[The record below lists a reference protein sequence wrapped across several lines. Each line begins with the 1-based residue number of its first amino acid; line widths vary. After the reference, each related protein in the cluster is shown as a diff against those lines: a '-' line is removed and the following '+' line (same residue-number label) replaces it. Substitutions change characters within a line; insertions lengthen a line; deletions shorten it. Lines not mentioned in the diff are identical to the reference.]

1 MPANKKYLLRT
12 RLGRTSKILA
22 ATIGSLLCSV
32 SFHVALLFFFD
43 KSKVLATALYSI
55 FISWVLLMLMV
66 YYIKK
71 PWLSWA
77 MLIAIFIV
85 SAIGISIAKS
95 LN

>member
-22 ATIGSLLCSV
+22 ATIGSFLSAA

-66 YYIKK
+66 YYIKR
-71 PWLSWA
+71 PWVSWA
-77 MLIAIFIV
+77 VLALVLLLSMVAIYL
-85 SAIGISIAKS
+85 GKTR
-95 LN
+95 

>member
-22 ATIGSLLCSV
+22 ATIGSFLSTA

-66 YYIKK
+66 YYVKR
-71 PWLSWA
+71 PWVSWA
-77 MLIAIFIV
+77 VLVFILFLSVFAIYL
-85 SAIGISIAKS
+85 GKTP
-95 LN
+95 